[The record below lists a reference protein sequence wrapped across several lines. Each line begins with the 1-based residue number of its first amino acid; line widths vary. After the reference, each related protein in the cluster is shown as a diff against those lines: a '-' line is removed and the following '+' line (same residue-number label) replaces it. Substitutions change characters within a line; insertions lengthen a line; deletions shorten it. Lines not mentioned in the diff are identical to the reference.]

1 MSWTFRN
8 TGSCTWDSTYEMAH
22 ESGSSLTDAPSF
34 PILQPGQT
42 VAPGQTVT
50 VNVEMTAPAEAGDY
64 QAGWALK
71 NGQGQDLMSFGVLL
85 KVGNAPSGSLP
96 RPGALAYTY
105 DCTSG
110 AVRVSLSW
118 SDAAQNED
126 GYRIYRDGTR
136 VADLASDST
145 SYSETVPGSGTYAYT
160 VAAFNAAGESPSQL
174 SVATTNCQ

>member
-1 MSWTFRN
+1 
-8 TGSCTWDSTYEMAH
+8 
-22 ESGSSLTDAPSF
+22 
-34 PILQPGQT
+34 
-42 VAPGQTVT
+42 
-50 VNVEMTAPAEAGDY
+50 VNIEMTAPAEAGDY